1 MLAVIRDSL
10 ESRQIAIYFVAML
23 LAGLIASF
31 WTMPQSLGN
40 WVNPALAFMLYVT
53 FLQVPIAQLG
63 KALTQLRFLAVL
75 LFANFCLIPL
85 LVFALLPLLPDH
97 TILRLGVLLVLLTPC
112 IDYVV
117 TFAQLGRADSRT
129 LLAATP
135 VLLIV
140 QMLLLPLYLKLALG
154 EQFGLYIKAGPFLEA
169 FFSLIVIPL
178 LLAGATQYLAA
189 KSRLLT
195 QIQAGLGLAPVPATA
210 LVLFIVVAAV
220 LRQLEPALDVLLRV
234 LPVYVLFAI
243 FAPVIA
249 WCLARQARLAVPL
262 RRAVVFSSATRNSLV
277 VLPLALAI
285 PGALPLLPA
294 IILTQTLVELLAQL
308 VYVRVVARWGQNEQA

>member
-1 MLAVIRDSL
+1 MIRDVL

-23 LAGLIASF
+23 LAALMASL
-31 WTMPQSLGN
+31 WEMPASLVD
-40 WVNPALAFMLYVT
+40 WINPALAFMLYVT

-75 LFANFCLIPL
+75 LLANFVLIPL
-85 LVFALLPLLPDH
+85 LVFALMPLLPDH
-97 TILRLGVLLVLLTPC
+97 TMLRLGVLLVLLAPC

-117 TFAQLGRADSRT
+117 TFAQLGRADARA

-135 VLLIV
+135 VLLVV
-140 QMLLLPLYLKLALG
+140 QMLLLPLFLKLALG
-154 EQFGLYIKAGPFLEA
+154 EQFGLYIKAGPFLDA
-169 FFSLIVIPL
+169 FFYLILIPL
-178 LLAGATQYLAA
+178 LLAGATQYLAG
-189 KSRLLT
+189 KSRT
-195 QIQAGLGLAPVPATA
+195 WAQIQTGLGLAPVPATA

-220 LRQLEPALDVLLRV
+220 LRQLEPALDVLWRV

-243 FAPVIA
+243 LAPVIG
-249 WCLARQARLAVPL
+249 WTLARQTRLAVPL
-262 RRAVVFSSATRNSLV
+262 RRAVAFSSATRNSLV

-308 VYVRVVARWGQNEQA
+308 VYVRVLARCGQNEQA